1 MEPLGVRRQLCMFLT
16 GNRQELTPIH
26 GATGGTNPELVPGVR
41 GDGPAMMT
49 NAATTD
55 CLRQHAAL
63 TPATTAQ
70 KVVIVN
76 GTAEILDLLET
87 VLDAGHYD
95 VVFVESSHHAY
106 SQIKRVQPNLV
117 ILCVR
122 IEEADGF
129 QVLSMLKLDDET
141 RDIPV
146 LTYTTEYDRTESE
159 EDVAE
164 SSDTSMFATTP
175 AVWMN

>member
-1 MEPLGVRRQLCMFLT
+1 
-16 GNRQELTPIH
+16 
-26 GATGGTNPELVPGVR
+26 
-41 GDGPAMMT
+41 MMT
-49 NAATTD
+49 NAATTAM
-55 CLRQHAAL
+55 LRHAA
-63 TPATTAQ
+63 ATAQ

-76 GTAEILDLLET
+76 GTPEILDLLET

-122 IEEADGF
+122 IAEADGF
-129 QVLSMLKLDDET
+129 QVLSMLKLDDDT
-141 RDIPV
+141 RAIPV
-146 LTYTTEYDRTESE
+146 LTYTSESGD
-159 EDVAE
+159 EDLDDAYAE
-164 SSDTSMFATTP
+164 PSDGELFPASKA

>member
-1 MEPLGVRRQLCMFLT
+1 
-16 GNRQELTPIH
+16 
-26 GATGGTNPELVPGVR
+26 
-41 GDGPAMMT
+41 MMT
-49 NAATTD
+49 NTATTD
-55 CLRQHAAL
+55 ALRRNTLA
-63 TPATTAQ
+63 TTTAQ

-95 VVFVESSHHAY
+95 VVFVESSQHAY

-129 QVLSMLKLDDET
+129 QVLSMLKLDEKT
-141 RDIPV
+141 REIPV
-146 LTYTTEYDRTESE
+146 LTYTSEYDAPEVE
-159 EDVAE
+159 EE
-164 SSDTSMFATTP
+164 LPEPSDTEMFTSKP

>member
-1 MEPLGVRRQLCMFLT
+1 ML
-16 GNRQELTPIH
+16 
-26 GATGGTNPELVPGVR
+26 
-41 GDGPAMMT
+41 T
-49 NAATTD
+49 NAAS
-55 CLRQHAAL
+55 LRQPVLPGTMTH
-63 TPATTAQ
+63 

-76 GTAEILDLLET
+76 GNAEILELLES

-95 VVFVESSHHAY
+95 VVFVESSQHAY

-122 IEEADGF
+122 IDDPDGF
-129 QVLSMLKLDDET
+129 QVLSMLKLDAET

-146 LTYTTEYDRTESE
+146 LTYASEQSDEELEAEY
-159 EDVAE
+159 AE
-164 SSDTSMFATTP
+164 SSDEELFPAAKA

>member
-1 MEPLGVRRQLCMFLT
+1 MLT
-16 GNRQELTPIH
+16 NE
-26 GATGGTNPELVPGVR
+26 
-41 GDGPAMMT
+41 
-49 NAATTD
+49 ATTTET
-55 CLRQHAAL
+55 LRSRTEAPL
-63 TPATTAQ
+63 TQ

-76 GTAEILDLLET
+76 GSSEILELLET

-95 VVFVESSHHAY
+95 VVFVESSAHAY

-122 IEEADGF
+122 IDEADGF
-129 QVLSMLKLDDET
+129 QVLSMLKLDRET

-146 LTYTTEYDRTESE
+146 LTYTTENDGQESDE
-159 EDVAE
+159 EVAE
-164 SSDTSMFATTP
+164 PSDTEMFAPKP